1 MSIVTTLFASL
12 ISFSAGV
19 VIGASEES
27 KARMVIE
34 DWIEASKTSGNDVKH
49 LIVEAIDS
57 LEGVDSD
64 ELKANVSKIISI
76 LKEKLEELQEKV
88 DNE

>member
-34 DWIEASKTSGNDVKH
+34 D
-49 LIVEAIDS
+49 
-57 LEGVDSD
+57 
-64 ELKANVSKIISI
+64 
-76 LKEKLEELQEKV
+76 
-88 DNE
+88 